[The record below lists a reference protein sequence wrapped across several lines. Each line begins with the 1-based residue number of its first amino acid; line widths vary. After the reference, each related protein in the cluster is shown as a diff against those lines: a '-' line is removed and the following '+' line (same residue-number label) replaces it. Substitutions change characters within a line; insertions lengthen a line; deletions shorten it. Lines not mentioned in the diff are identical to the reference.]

1 MPVAVTYNRIN
12 GDLFEYPFRMIISGS
27 SQCGK
32 TTFAERLLKENI
44 FKQEPKLIL
53 YCHPD
58 LLEGE
63 PVNWEET
70 LDIPIS
76 YKKGLPTL
84 KELSE
89 LQHDTC
95 VVLDDLYEE
104 CITSRAVDQLFRVIS
119 GKKNIS
125 VIAMTQR
132 YFAQGRFG
140 MNIRN
145 NCNYTVLMRN
155 ADERINKK
163 LGNLFNCKENM
174 TIALKEFQNQEFP
187 YIMISSTR
195 NSLVT
200 GCRIYTKIFG
210 RSKYVIMNS
219 TMIALLPKDDFK
231 KHFKIIGKNQA
242 MSKSKKAKW
251 DDEMDE
257 SDINFTDCSDD
268 EPPKKKARAKPKK
281 KAKIH
286 WSERRWMDVSSD
298 DNSTLEVKNPKL
310 MTAED
315 YAEKYDTD
323 VESESESAPE
333 SKSDS
338 ERTESESESESESKS
353 ESERTESESESE
365 PENIKS
371 QTEKSSQTYPCK
383 NNNTLGYARRMV

>member
-44 FKQEPKLIL
+44 FKKEPKLIL

-58 LLEGE
+58 LLEGN

-84 KELSE
+84 NELSE
-89 LQHDTC
+89 LPNDTC

-104 CITSRAVDQLFRVIS
+104 CITSRAVDQLFRIIS
-119 GKKNIS
+119 GKKAIS

-163 LGNLFNCKENM
+163 LGTLFNCKENM
-174 TIALKEFQNQEFP
+174 SIALKEFQNQEFP
-187 YIMISSTR
+187 YIMMSSTR
-195 NSLVT
+195 NSLIT
-200 GCRIYTKIFG
+200 GCRLYTKIFG
-210 RSKYVIMNS
+210 KSKYAIMNS
-219 TMIALLPKDDFK
+219 SQIALLPKEDFR

-251 DDEMDE
+251 NDEITE

-268 EPPKKKARAKPKK
+268 EPPKKKAAVKPKK
-281 KAKIH
+281 KTKIH
-286 WSERRWMDVSSD
+286 WSKRKWMDVSSD
-298 DNSTLEVKNPKL
+298 DSSTLAVKNPKL
-310 MTAED
+310 MTAKD
-315 YAEKYDTD
+315 YEVKYDTD
-323 VESESESAPE
+323 LETESQSEPISENNSEAESEN
-333 SKSDS
+333 
-338 ERTESESESESESKS
+338 ESEHEDI
-353 ESERTESESESE
+353 
-365 PENIKS
+365 NIKINETS
-371 QTEKSSQTYPCK
+371 QTEIKQNLFK
-383 NNNTLGYARRMV
+383 NNSRITPGYPKRIA